1 MVRQPDRAQYRARGK
16 CATMTQAAVGI
27 VLVVLSS
34 LIEGVGEL
42 FFKKSRLQRQRQV
55 YWVTLGISVF
65 VVQMAVYTAALRFL
79 AVGAA
84 FAIASLS
91 FAFVALLSKWFLR
104 EEVTPIKWLGIA
116 LITLGT
122 SLIGAY
128 A

>member
-1 MVRQPDRAQYRARGK
+1 
-16 CATMTQAAVGI
+16 MTQAVVGI
-27 VLVVLSS
+27 AFVVLSS
-34 LIEGVGEL
+34 LIEGVGEI

-55 YWVTLGISVF
+55 HWVLLGVLVF

-104 EEVTPIKWLGIA
+104 EEVTPIKWLGIV
-116 LITLGT
+116 LIMVGT

>member
-1 MVRQPDRAQYRARGK
+1 
-16 CATMTQAAVGI
+16 MTQTAVGI
-27 VLVVLSS
+27 LLVVLSS
-34 LIEGVGEL
+34 LVEGIGEIL
-42 FFKKSRLQRQRQV
+42 FKKSRLQRRRRIF
-55 YWVTLGISVF
+55 WVLLGVSVF
-65 VVQMAVYTAALRFL
+65 VVQFTFYTAALRFL

-91 FAFVALLSKWFLR
+91 FAFVALLSKLILR

-116 LITLGT
+116 LIMLGT

>member
-1 MVRQPDRAQYRARGK
+1 
-16 CATMTQAAVGI
+16 MTQTAVG
-27 VLVVLSS
+27 VLLVVLSS
-34 LIEGVGEL
+34 LIEGVGEI
-42 FFKKSRLQRQRQV
+42 FFKKSRMQRQRQV
-55 YWVTLGISVF
+55 QWVLLGVAVF
-65 VVQMAVYTAALRFL
+65 VVQMAVYTGALRFL

-91 FAFVALLSKWFLR
+91 FAFVALLSKIFLR

-116 LITLGT
+116 LIMLGT

>member
-1 MVRQPDRAQYRARGK
+1 
-16 CATMTQAAVGI
+16 MTYAAVG
-27 VLVVLSS
+27 VMLVVMSA
-34 LIEGVGEL
+34 LIESCGEI

-55 YWVTLGISVF
+55 FWVLLGVLVF
-65 VVQMAVYTAALRFL
+65 IVQMAVYTAALRFL

-91 FAFVALLSKWFLR
+91 FAFVALLSKWLLR
-104 EEVTPIKWLGIA
+104 EEVTPIKWVGIA
-116 LITLGT
+116 LIMAGT

>member
-1 MVRQPDRAQYRARGK
+1 
-16 CATMTQAAVGI
+16 MTQTAVGI

-34 LIEGVGEL
+34 LIEGIGEV
-42 FFKKSRLQRQRQV
+42 FFKKSRLQRHRQV
-55 YWVTLGISVF
+55 YWVGLGISVF

-84 FAIASLS
+84 FAIASLA
-91 FAFVALLSKWFLR
+91 FAFVALLSKWFLG
-104 EEVTPIKWLGIA
+104 EQVTPIKWLGIA

>member
-1 MVRQPDRAQYRARGK
+1 
-16 CATMTQAAVGI
+16 MTQTAVGI
-27 VLVVLSS
+27 LLVVLSS
-34 LIEGVGEL
+34 LVEGIGEI
-42 FFKKSRLQRQRQV
+42 FFKKSRLQRRRRIF
-55 YWVTLGISVF
+55 WVLLGVSVF
-65 VVQMAVYTAALRFL
+65 VVQFAFYTAALRFL

-91 FAFVALLSKWFLR
+91 FAFVALLSKLILR

-116 LITLGT
+116 LIMLGT